1 MCHLCKKEDSFQFKC
16 LVCFYNYRR
25 LRVPIDQLS
34 IVRVCEDGNICM
46 NVKAL
51 FALSY
56 GLYIVTS
63 IKGDERNGQIVN
75 TVFQVAAEP
84 LKIVASICKDNLTH
98 AHISDSG
105 VLAVSVLAVDAPMR
119 LIGTFGFKSGR
130 DVDKF
135 ATVSF
140 KIGTT
145 GCPLV
150 LDHTLAFLEAKVTD
164 TLDVGSHTL
173 FVGQAV
179 AADVLKEGK
188 PMTYDYYHAVK
199 GGKTPK
205 NAATYVR
212 EPVSAEHTGEKSD
225 NGGASTSAARHIC
238 SICGYVYDP
247 GAGDPDGGVSAGTS
261 FEKLPRDWVCP
272 VCGASRDEF
281 DKE

>member
-1 MCHLCKKEDSFQFKC
+1 M
-16 LVCFYNYRR
+16 
-25 LRVPIDQLS
+25 
-34 IVRVCEDGNICM
+34 GNIFM
-46 NVKAL
+46 NVKAC
-51 FALSY
+51 FTLSY

-63 IKGDERNGQIVN
+63 FRGGERNGQIVN
-75 TVFQVAAEP
+75 TVFQVTSDP

-98 AHISDSG
+98 AHISESG
-105 VLAVSVLAVDAPMR
+105 VFAVSVLAVDAPMR

-130 DVDKF
+130 DLDKF
-135 ATVSF
+135 AAVSF
-140 KIGTT
+140 KTGTT

-173 FVGQAV
+173 FVGQV
-179 AADVLKEGK
+179 VDADVLKEGE

-212 EPVSAEHTGEKSD
+212 EPVSTVHAGEESE
-225 NGGASTSAARHIC
+225 NGASASAARYIC

-247 GAGDPDGGVSAGTS
+247 AVGDPDGGVPAGTS
-261 FEKLPRDWVCP
+261 FEELPRDWVCP
-272 VCGASRDEF
+272 ICGASKDEF

>member
-1 MCHLCKKEDSFQFKC
+1 MPM
-16 LVCFYNYRR
+16 V
-25 LRVPIDQLS
+25 RVPG
-34 IVRVCEDGNICM
+34 DGNVCM
-46 NVKAL
+46 NVKACST
-51 FALSY
+51 LSY

-63 IKGDERNGQIVN
+63 FKGGERNGQIVN
-75 TVFQVAAEP
+75 TVFQVTSEP

-98 AHISDSG
+98 AHISASG
-105 VLAVSVLAVDAPMR
+105 VFAVSVLAVDAPMT

-135 ATVSF
+135 ATISSRT
-140 KIGTT
+140 GTT

-150 LDHTLAFLEAKVTD
+150 LDHTLAFLEARVTD
-164 TLDVGSHTL
+164 TLDAGTHTL
-173 FVGQAV
+173 FVGEVVDAE
-179 AADVLKEGK
+179 VLKEGE
-188 PMTYDYYHAVK
+188 PMTYAYYHKVK

-212 EPVSAEHTGEKSD
+212 EPGPAAHPGERQEEAASA
-225 NGGASTSAARHIC
+225 SAARYIC

-247 GAGDPDGGVSAGTS
+247 ALGDPDRGVPAGTS

-272 VCGASRDEF
+272 VCGATRDEF